1 MTDFQSLN
9 PMNKAKSG
17 GWGGVAMV
25 GLGIGIVITIGV
37 LVNNFL
43 ETGLSKTGAL
53 STLDDAGFITG
64 EATED
69 LADQLTG
76 GAVDGKYQYET
87 VSFSKTLTTGAGGSF
102 ATLDEYIWKEAPEY
116 WLNPLTIENDYTTPH
131 NKDGVAIAIPTKSTI
146 TDSILDGTLS
156 TMNALTPA
164 VVINGR
170 TLIESRRYWV
180 HANITATPDLFFT
193 IDVPNAGEFDTI
205 TPTLTLESLVVPQ
218 LDTTAWDSSAIDLGA
233 DVNSS
238 TVRTEIGTVSYSIL
252 DENVTQIKE
261 IKIEDLN
268 KLGDGGN
275 LESVKI
281 QFGDFEWIPYDKS
294 AVIDLTSYDGTNGFD
309 AKFVGGTNG
318 VISTIN
324 GGEDVNLKV
333 TVEAKTCAEAVA
345 HCQTYSDLLANG
357 STLFTL
363 KITDIEGNVVFNQ
376 AVTG

>member
-1 MTDFQSLN
+1 M
-9 PMNKAKSG
+9 
-17 GWGGVAMV
+17 
-25 GLGIGIVITIGV
+25 
-37 LVNNFL
+37 
-43 ETGLSKTGAL
+43 
-53 STLDDAGFITG
+53 
-64 EATED
+64 
-69 LADQLTG
+69 
-76 GAVDGKYQYET
+76 
-87 VSFSKTLTTGAGGSF
+87 
-102 ATLDEYIWKEAPEY
+102 
-116 WLNPLTIENDYTTPH
+116 
-131 NKDGVAIAIPTKSTI
+131 
-146 TDSILDGTLS
+146 
-156 TMNALTPA
+156 
-164 VVINGR
+164 
-170 TLIESRRYWV
+170 
-180 HANITATPDLFFT
+180 
-193 IDVPNAGEFDTI
+193 
-205 TPTLTLESLVVPQ
+205 
-218 LDTTAWDSSAIDLGA
+218 
-233 DVNSS
+233 
-238 TVRTEIGTVSYSIL
+238 